1 MVCKSRAASKEN
13 NDMVKENVTEIKAPT
28 LTEAGDALARLVQRL
43 KPIMMAY
50 ELGEADR
57 LQREWREAKE
67 REAAS

>member
-1 MVCKSRAASKEN
+1 MNTKSLQ
-13 NDMVKENVTEIKAPT
+13 EIKAPT

-67 REAAS
+67 REAGR